1 MFRLSGIAFV
11 LSLTIGFAI
20 ARAPVSAQ
28 RPTRPTRDP
37 NTAGYVAAK
46 DLPDGVLPPATADGN
61 FIIGPTHTAAPEMTV
76 QEGVPQ
82 GSVFEFT
89 MESTDSKIYPG
100 IGREPNTFGKTG
112 SFGILVAGI

>member
-61 FIIGPTHTAAPEMTV
+61 FIIGPTHTAAPEMTWNRPIARSILASGANLTPLAKP
-76 QEGVPQ
+76 EALEYLWQ
-82 GSVFEFT
+82 GY
-89 MESTDSKIYPG
+89 K
-100 IGREPNTFGKTG
+100 GK
-112 SFGILVAGI
+112 